1 MEQAIEKLNEKK
13 SNVIKEFKDLKI
25 MNGKFGPYIKKGS
38 KNVSIPKS
46 KDPAK
51 LSKKECLEIIKNYK
65 PKTFKKKAKKTKS

>member
-1 MEQAIEKLNEKK
+1 MVSL
-13 SNVIKEFKDLKI
+13 VLTL
-25 MNGKFGPYIKKGS
+25 KKGS

-65 PKTFKKKAKKTKS
+65 PKAFKKKLKRSKL